1 MPITLFL
8 ASYAGLSGIASCA
21 RRGSRSGAL
30 QPSGERLLWPCRSA
44 RRSAR
49 FGPDLELRHTS
60 VGGGRN
66 ASLVAKAPTVE
77 VGPAPRVRRPGASV
91 QLGVAGSAAG
101 PFAVLLH
108 ARGPRASR
116 GPARLPAPGSPLQG
130 PPALVGPRG
139 DSHPCSAES
148 DEGVCVR
155 CFNVPRCRHSVLWP
169 EPPRDR
175 AGRHGREGREFT
187 SLRGLRR
194 TLPSSSLTRRCPR
207 AEQLPAPSCGHASE
221 FQAGAAG
228 GSGPLREALA
238 FLTRP

>member
-101 PFAVLLH
+101 PSLCYCTHAAHGGAGAPRGSPLRALL
-108 ARGPRASR
+108 SR
-116 GPARLPAPGSPLQG
+116 GPLHLSAPEETLIRVLLR
-130 PPALVGPRG
+130 ATRACV
-139 DSHPCSAES
+139 SAVS
-148 DEGVCVR
+148 TSRAADTQ
-155 CFNVPRCRHSVLWP
+155 VLWP

-187 SLRGLRR
+187 SPRGLQR

-207 AEQLPAPSCGHASE
+207 AEQLPRHPADMRRSFRREQREGAGRSVKLSPS
-221 FQAGAAG
+221 
-228 GSGPLREALA
+228 
-238 FLTRP
+238 

>member
-1 MPITLFL
+1 MPIMLFL

-21 RRGSRSGAL
+21 RRGSRSVAL

-108 ARGPRASR
+108 TCGPRASR
-116 GPARLPAPGSPLQG
+116 APPPPPHAAPRTTRRDIHDHCAFPTRWIQVGRSREISNCRPHGCRGQFLSDTPPLGQG
-130 PPALVGPRG
+130 A
-139 DSHPCSAES
+139 PCPQPHLSSAE
-148 DEGVCVR
+148 G
-155 CFNVPRCRHSVLWP
+155 
-169 EPPRDR
+169 
-175 AGRHGREGREFT
+175 
-187 SLRGLRR
+187 GLQ
-194 TLPSSSLTRRCPR
+194 SATRK
-207 AEQLPAPSCGHASE
+207 LLHLSNH
-221 FQAGAAG
+221 
-228 GSGPLREALA
+228 
-238 FLTRP
+238 T